1 MPACTQDDE
10 SLTKMQWI
18 AFPMLA
24 AKCIQPSDDSFISEY
39 FARALSF
46 LYLNLEKKWV
56 KFTYSMLP
64 NIVWFN
70 M

>member
-10 SLTKMQWI
+10 SFTKMQWI

-24 AKCIQPSDDSFISEY
+24 AKCIQPSDDSFITEY
-39 FARALSF
+39 VARALSF
-46 LYLNLEKKWV
+46 LYLNLGGKWV
-56 KFTYSMLP
+56 KLIYYMLP
-64 NIVWFN
+64 NIVWLN